1 MKALVTGAT
10 GFVGKA
16 LALRL
21 QEMGVEVTGIG
32 RNPAGLVQ
40 LEAAGVRAIQADLR
54 DAAAIQNACQG
65 QAVVFHAGALSTPWG
80 RAQDFYQS
88 NVIGTQN
95 VIRGCEQHGVGR
107 LVYVSTPSI
116 YFRFAPRLD
125 VSEDAPLPPQPANEY
140 VHSKLL
146 AEAEVDRAFA
156 RGLPTVTLR
165 PRAIFGPGDTAI
177 LPRLIARLRTG
188 KMPIIGDAQNIADLT
203 YIDNVVDALV
213 LCATSP
219 WATLG
224 KKYNIT
230 NGEPV
235 KLWEMIAK
243 LCAELGYP
251 YPRRRISYRVAD
263 SLAAALEILYGLLP
277 GHPEPPLTR
286 YTVSVVAQSATLNI
300 QAAQREL
307 GYRPRISLAEG
318 FTRFV
323 RWWQETHP

>member
-1 MKALVTGAT
+1 MKVLVTGAT

-21 QEMGVEVTGIG
+21 KEMGAEVTGVG
-32 RNPAGLVQ
+32 RNPTGLAQ
-40 LEAAGVRAIQADLR
+40 LEAAGVRAIHADLR
-54 DAAAIQNACQG
+54 DAAPIQNACQG
-65 QAVVFHAGALSTPWG
+65 QEIVFHTGALSTPWG
-80 RAQDFYQS
+80 RTQDFYQT
-88 NVIGTQN
+88 NVTGTQN

-116 YFRFAPRLD
+116 YFRFAARLD
-125 VSEDAPLPPQPANEY
+125 VPEDAPLPAKPANEY
-140 VHSKLL
+140 AHSKLL
-146 AEAEVDRAFA
+146 AEAEIERAFA
-156 RGLPTVTLR
+156 RGLPVITIR

-177 LPRLIARLRTG
+177 LPRLIDRLRTG
-188 KMPIIGDAQNIADLT
+188 KMPIIGDGQNIADLT
-203 YIDNVVDALV
+203 YIDNVVDALI

-235 KLWEMIAK
+235 RLWEMIAK

-251 YPRRRISYRVAD
+251 FPRRRISYRVAD
-263 SLAAALEILYGLLP
+263 SLATMLEILYALLP
-277 GHPEPPLTR
+277 GRPEPPLTR
-286 YTVSVVAQSATLNI
+286 YTVSVVSQSATLNI
-300 QAAQREL
+300 QAAKRDL

-318 FTRFV
+318 FAQFLG
-323 RWWQETHP
+323 WWKGTHP

>member
-1 MKALVTGAT
+1 MRALITGAT

-21 QEMGVEVTGIG
+21 QALGVEVTGIG
-32 RNPAGLVQ
+32 RNPTGLAQ
-40 LEAAGVRAIQADLR
+40 IEAAGVRAIRADLR

-65 QAVVFHAGALSTPWG
+65 QAVVFHVGALSTPWG

-88 NVIGTQN
+88 NVTGTQN
-95 VIRGCEQHGVGR
+95 VIRGCEQHAVGR

-125 VSEDAPLPPQPANEY
+125 VCEDAPLPSQPANEY
-140 VHSKLL
+140 ARSKLL
-146 AEAEVDRAFA
+146 AEAEIDRAFA

-177 LPRLIARLRTG
+177 LPRLIARLRSG
-188 KMPIIGDAQNIADLT
+188 KMPVIGDAQNITDLT
-203 YIDNVVDALV
+203 YIDNIIDALV
-213 LCATSP
+213 LCVSSP

-251 YPRRRISYRVAD
+251 YPHHRISYRVAD

-277 GHPEPPLTR
+277 GYPEPPLTR

-300 QAAQREL
+300 EAARREL
-307 GYRPRISLAEG
+307 GYQPRVSLAEG
-318 FTRFV
+318 FARFI